1 MVRARERGPRTDAS
15 FVLATVERPSPP
27 EAPERVGNTERVLS
41 LFNNKVNKQLVA
53 PHDRREP
60 RTRARDEAEEDSVR
74 AWRSRSIDGRVRAR
88 ARVEVRVGVVVRV
101 RVRASVRIRSVCARP
116 PGHGQLHL
124 MRVRVRVG

>member
-1 MVRARERGPRTDAS
+1 MHFPSCSPRSSVRRLQKLQRGWETRNVFPIVSVFDD
-15 FVLATVERPSPP
+15 
-27 EAPERVGNTERVLS
+27 
-41 LFNNKVNKQLVA
+41 KVNKQLVA

-88 ARVEVRVGVVVRV
+88 ARVEVRVGVVVRA
-101 RVRASVRIRSVCARP
+101 RVRASVRIRSVRARP